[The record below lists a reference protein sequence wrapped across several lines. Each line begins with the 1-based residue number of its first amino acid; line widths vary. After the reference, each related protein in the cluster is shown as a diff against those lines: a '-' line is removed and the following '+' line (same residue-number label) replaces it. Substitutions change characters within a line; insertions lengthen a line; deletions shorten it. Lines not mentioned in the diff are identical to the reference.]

1 MSSSDAVQREADWL
15 ADYSSGDG
23 LPGLLTSAGGPFDVV
38 QAYRRRTPPGRS
50 NQLYVTRPGFRV
62 QQFGLNRRINHYTF
76 RLRIVW
82 PLSSRRGDAESVQQA
97 LDDAVDLVVQRVI
110 GPLALPI
117 DRTHGARFMSVAV
130 DAAEI
135 DVRFLEPQT
144 ITPDTV
150 LEAWVTYTADDKDY
164 TA

>member
-1 MSSSDAVQREADWL
+1 MSTADAVAREAAWL
-15 ADYSSGDG
+15 ADYNPADG
-23 LPGLLTSAGGPFDVV
+23 LPGLLTPQGGPFDIV
-38 QAYRRRTPPGRS
+38 QPYRRRTPPART
-50 NQLYVTRPGFRV
+50 NQLYVTRPGFRIKP
-62 QQFGLNRRINHYTF
+62 FGLNRRINHYTF
-76 RLRIVW
+76 TLRISW

-135 DVRFLEPQT
+135 DVRFPQPTT
-144 ITPDTV
+144 ITPDGV
-150 LEAWVTYTADDKDY
+150 LEALVTYTADDADY